1 MKRPRKKSK
10 RPPRPREKVL
20 VVLHADG
27 FVEVFGKEN
36 IDVHIAR
43 RLHVENERGDLSTL
57 LDEYTTATMPRC
69 YRGLYMPNKCR
80 EIGNIESITPEQ
92 ALDTLYEL
100 SILRLLRA
108 DRESKRQP
116 PAAIT
121 RARMAT

>member
-1 MKRPRKKSK
+1 
-10 RPPRPREKVL
+10 
-20 VVLHADG
+20 
-27 FVEVFGKEN
+27 
-36 IDVHIAR
+36 
-43 RLHVENERGDLSTL
+43 
-57 LDEYTTATMPRC
+57 MPRC